1 MRTKLIRSLH
11 WSVFITFRQRPCPCP
26 THFPHATTSQLLASE
41 KQEHDQ
47 ALSTYDRAFAE
58 STESHM
64 EEVKAMAAAH
74 QEGLDKA
81 HQKAQEEHDQH
92 IEQVCESF
100 AYVTLGLYL
109 VRNGQ
114 TAQVLPLALT
124 KHTSW
129 TSSMQSTS
137 PWSKE

>member
-1 MRTKLIRSLH
+1 
-11 WSVFITFRQRPCPCP
+11 
-26 THFPHATTSQLLASE
+26 
-41 KQEHDQ
+41 
-47 ALSTYDRAFAE
+47 
-58 STESHM
+58 
-64 EEVKAMAAAH
+64 MAAAH
-74 QEGLDKA
+74 QERLDKA
-81 HQKAQEEHDQH
+81 HQKAQEEHDQR

-100 AYVTLGLYL
+100 AYVALGLYL